1 MSEELKK
8 KPELVSTE
16 TFENKTN
23 QQLLDEIAQLDIET
37 KAQDLQ
43 LKKLDLVLKT
53 DQVAKL
59 TAQINQKRD
68 DARSRDIAI
77 KNYLKQR
84 ELQQDNCNHR
94 KGGTGA
100 EAFLTGQGD
109 SSYYSVIKHRLPCN
123 QYFVLCQ
130 RCGKEWHPGNV
141 KLGMIETPGYQEAI
155 RFNTNNTASGS
166 SSFLFET
173 TGA

>member
-1 MSEELKK
+1 MSEDKK

-23 QQLLDEIAQLDIET
+23 AELEAESRAIDAEMKQLDLE
-37 KAQDLQ
+37 
-43 LKKLDLVLKT
+43 LKRSEVSKIR
-53 DQVAKL
+53 
-59 TAQINQKRD
+59 AQINQKRD

-77 KNYLKQR
+77 RNFLKQR
-84 ELQQDNCNHR
+84 ELQQENCNHR

-155 RFNTNNTASGS
+155 RYNTNNTASGS
-166 SSFLFET
+166 SSFLFEQ